1 MKNSRLFRFVLKLLP
16 SEFRARY
23 GSDIEQV
30 FRDEREGAGDRVA
43 VAGVW
48 TRTIGD
54 VFKTGLTEHVRQ
66 LRQDVKY
73 TLRDMRKR
81 PGFVAAAVLTLAVG
95 IGMNAA
101 MFGVL
106 YAVLLRPLPYSEP
119 DRLVAVWNRWQGQG
133 QGRFSDPEFL
143 DLQEQSRTM
152 KIAAMVQGEIGI
164 AGDRGDAE
172 RLPAAY
178 VSTNA
183 FSVLGVAPKLG
194 RGFLPEEEVAGRD
207 AVVIITEGLWERRF
221 HSNPAIVG
229 QTLLVDGR
237 KCEIV
242 GVFPSGVRLP
252 PEFGNDESIS
262 LIVPLTLQRSA
273 PRMKRGGHYLRVV
286 GRLNDGETVKSA
298 GAELAK
304 FIAEMKQTYA
314 SEYDMPEFGGF
325 LRPLRD
331 DLLGESRQTLMILSI
346 AVGLVLL
353 LACANVANL
362 MLARGEAR
370 RSELAIRTALGASRF
385 RIVRQLLTEGLVLS
399 CLGAVAGIGMA
410 ALCQKVVLYWAGN
423 GAVALPRLS
432 DVSLNVPVLIFTVAL
447 ALLTPL
453 LFGLFPAVPISRA
466 ANGTVLI
473 DSSRGSSGRLR
484 PHVRRLLV
492 SSQVMI
498 ATVLLISSGLLLKSL
513 ARVLEQPS
521 GIVSD
526 HVLTF
531 RVSLPEAQYA
541 GVHEISSFYTRL
553 VEKVAALPGVKT
565 VGSSSG
571 LPMSVGSGDWSFD
584 IEGRPSVGRKH
595 AGKADWYV
603 VTPGYFETLGI
614 ALVQGRLPQSS
625 DDEQSSPVIF
635 INETT
640 AKTVF
645 PNESPI
651 GYRLRLTNT
660 TGAVQPWRT
669 IAGVVKDVR
678 QRGLESPPST
688 EMYIPHTQFQHFSA
702 GGQMRDMTI
711 VVSTSVEP
719 MTLMPTIRGELSK
732 LDPLVPAAQVRDM
745 DTVVRQSF
753 ADRQMTMTLVSAFG
767 VLAIILA
774 IIGVYG
780 VMDYTVIQRTREIGV
795 RLAIGASRGEVRS
808 LILRDGMR
816 LVAMG
821 VAVGTVLSA
830 IFASVLATLLYD
842 VRPRDGAVY
851 AMAAVI
857 VVCVGMFTIYLPA
870 RRGSRMDPMAAL
882 RTE

>member
-1 MKNSRLFRFVLKLLP
+1 
-16 SEFRARY
+16 
-23 GSDIEQV
+23 
-30 FRDEREGAGDRVA
+30 
-43 VAGVW
+43 
-48 TRTIGD
+48 
-54 VFKTGLTEHVRQ
+54 
-66 LRQDVKY
+66 VK
-73 TLRDMRKR
+73 
-81 PGFVAAAVLTLAVG
+81 A
-95 IGMNAA
+95 
-101 MFGVL
+101 
-106 YAVLLRPLPYSEP
+106 
-119 DRLVAVWNRWQGQG
+119 
-133 QGRFSDPEFL
+133 
-143 DLQEQSRTM
+143 
-152 KIAAMVQGEIGI
+152 
-164 AGDRGDAE
+164 
-172 RLPAAY
+172 
-178 VSTNA
+178 
-183 FSVLGVAPKLG
+183 
-194 RGFLPEEEVAGRD
+194 
-207 AVVIITEGLWERRF
+207 
-221 HSNPAIVG
+221 
-229 QTLLVDGR
+229 
-237 KCEIV
+237 
-242 GVFPSGVRLP
+242 
-252 PEFGNDESIS
+252 
-262 LIVPLTLQRSA
+262 
-273 PRMKRGGHYLRVV
+273 
-286 GRLNDGETVKSA
+286 
-298 GAELAK
+298 
-304 FIAEMKQTYA
+304 
-314 SEYDMPEFGGF
+314 
-325 LRPLRD
+325 
-331 DLLGESRQTLMILSI
+331 
-346 AVGLVLL
+346 
-353 LACANVANL
+353 
-362 MLARGEAR
+362 
-370 RSELAIRTALGASRF
+370 
-385 RIVRQLLTEGLVLS
+385 
-399 CLGAVAGIGMA
+399 
-410 ALCQKVVLYWAGN
+410 
-423 GAVALPRLS
+423 
-432 DVSLNVPVLIFTVAL
+432 
-447 ALLTPL
+447 
-453 LFGLFPAVPISRA
+453 
-466 ANGTVLI
+466 
-473 DSSRGSSGRLR
+473 
-484 PHVRRLLV
+484 
-492 SSQVMI
+492 
-498 ATVLLISSGLLLKSL
+498 
-513 ARVLEQPS
+513 
-521 GIVSD
+521 
-526 HVLTF
+526 
-531 RVSLPEAQYA
+531 
-541 GVHEISSFYTRL
+541 
-553 VEKVAALPGVKT
+553 

-821 VAVGTVLSA
+821 VVVGAVLSA